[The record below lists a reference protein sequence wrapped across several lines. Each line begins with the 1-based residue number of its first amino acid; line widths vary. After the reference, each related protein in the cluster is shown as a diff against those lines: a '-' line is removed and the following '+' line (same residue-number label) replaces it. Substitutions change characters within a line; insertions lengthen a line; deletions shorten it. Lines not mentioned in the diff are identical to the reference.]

1 MALQFYLPQRAAY
14 WYSMDKFRQQQL
26 LSWLKKQR
34 IYGNFWFRLSLLIGM
49 VGALLI
55 VYQAWLLA
63 TLLQGLIVDH
73 LSRDALLPQFILLL
87 SCFVL
92 RGVLLWLR
100 ELAGFASGRAIR
112 EKLRRDILDKLTKAG
127 PAVIQ
132 GQAVGSWTTLLL
144 EQIDNLQDYYARYL
158 PQTLLAALIP
168 CLILAVLFPVN
179 WVAALILLLTAPLIP
194 LFMALA
200 GMGAADANRRNFQA
214 LARLGG
220 YFLDRLQGME
230 TLRLFNQADA
240 ETDRI
245 RTASASFRQRTME
258 VLRLAFLS
266 SAVLEFFAAVSVAV
280 VAVYFGFSYL
290 GELNFGHY
298 GTGITLFAGFL
309 SLILAPE
316 FFQPLRELGTF
327 YHAKAQATGAADALE
342 KFLTAE
348 RLQASSG
355 TLTPNVEQGMT
366 LTAADLRIMTH
377 EGIELVGPLN
387 FTLSAGKRVALIGRS
402 GAGKTS
408 LLNVLAGYLPYQGSL
423 KINDT
428 ELRDILPS
436 WWQQQLAWVGQNPH
450 LPAQTVRENIVAHGE
465 GDPLRLQQVCE
476 LAGVDEFLARLPE
489 GLESAVGEQ
498 AAALSVGQ
506 AQRIAVARAL
516 YKPCRLLLLDEPDA
530 SLDGPA
536 GEHVNRA
543 LLAASFNQTTLFIT
557 HRLDRLAEWDEVW
570 LLQAGEIVQ
579 QGSKAQLLQR
589 PGPFKALVEEAQA

>member
-34 IYGNFWFRLSLLIGM
+34 IYGNFWFRLSLLIGL

-266 SAVLEFFAAVSVAV
+266 SAVMEFFAAVSVAV

-316 FFQPLRELGTF
+316 LFQPLRELGTF

-489 GLESAVGEQ
+489 GLESAIGEQ

>member
-1 MALQFYLPQRAAY
+1 
-14 WYSMDKFRQQQL
+14 MDKFRQQQL
-26 LSWLKKQR
+26 LPWLKKQR

-49 VGALLI
+49 IGALLI

-92 RGVLLWLR
+92 RGVFLWLR

-377 EGIELVGPLN
+377 GGIELVGPLN

>member
-1 MALQFYLPQRAAY
+1 
-14 WYSMDKFRQQQL
+14 MDKLRQQQL

-34 IYGNFWFRLSLLIGM
+34 IHGNFWFRLSLLIG
-49 VGALLI
+49 VAAALLI
-55 VYQAWLLA
+55 LYQAWLLA

-73 LSRDALLPQFILLL
+73 LSRDALLSQFILLF
-87 SCFVL
+87 SCFML
-92 RGVLLWLR
+92 RGLLLWLR

-144 EQIDNLQDYYARYL
+144 EQVDNLQDYYARYL
-158 PQTLLAALIP
+158 PQTLLAALVP

-230 TLRLFNQADA
+230 TLRLFNQASA

-348 RLQASSG
+348 LLQASSG
-355 TLTPNVEQGMT
+355 TLTPNVEQGVT

-377 EGIELVGPLN
+377 EGIELAGPLN

-450 LPAQTVRENIVAHGE
+450 LPAQTVRENIVPHGE

-476 LAGVDEFLARLPE
+476 LAGVDEFLARLPA

-530 SLDGPA
+530 SLDGPV

-557 HRLDRLAEWDEVW
+557 HRLDRLAQWDEVW

>member
-1 MALQFYLPQRAAY
+1 
-14 WYSMDKFRQQQL
+14 MDKFRQQQL

-34 IYGNFWFRLSLLIGM
+34 IYGNFWFKLSLLIGM

-348 RLQASSG
+348 LLQASSG

-377 EGIELVGPLN
+377 GGIELVGPLN

>member
-1 MALQFYLPQRAAY
+1 
-14 WYSMDKFRQQQL
+14 MDKFRQQQL

-348 RLQASSG
+348 LLQASSG

>member
-168 CLILAVLFPVN
+168 CLILAVLFPVK

-348 RLQASSG
+348 LLQASSG

-387 FTLSAGKRVALIGRS
+387 FTLSAGKKVALIGRS

>member
-92 RGVLLWLR
+92 RGVFLWLR

-230 TLRLFNQADA
+230 TLRLFNQVDA

-348 RLQASSG
+348 LLQASSG

-489 GLESAVGEQ
+489 GLESTVGEQ